1 MIVTCEECQS
11 KFKLDDERVKATGS
25 KVRCSKCEHIF
36 KVFRPSVEPVEP
48 ELIPPVEDQP
58 LPESLTEPE
67 EPQEDVVSEEQES
80 SPDVGGDEEN
90 LDFDF
95 LEDQGTEEEAP
106 SEESLDFD
114 LGDIEL
120 GPGEGEGVAA
130 EETAVSE
137 GEDLSEESLDFD
149 LESLGVG
156 GEEEIPAEEATVS
169 EAIPEEESVDLGVEG
184 LEEEQVSPEEV
195 AVSEGEE
202 MPEESLD
209 LELEDLTVEDGEAT
223 VSEAIPAEEEM
234 EKTEILPEDISPEE
248 PEATEESLNLI
259 SEEEG
264 IEISEEKA
272 EEITV
277 DEAMGLEASD
287 DVVMVTDVEDQELAP
302 DKEDEEISSLVSE
315 EEDFTLEDISDEEIS
330 TDDVESASQ
339 WEEEEIASSEM
350 KEMEEIPFD
359 EESEQPEEEET
370 EFFEEEFTPVVSQKK
385 KRPSLALL
393 ILLIAVS
400 IGGGIYAAITFLGPL
415 KSGFTIPY
423 LNIMIGGEKSAQ
435 EDAGNL
441 KIALLNVKGDFEDSK
456 EAGPLFIIKGHVRN
470 DYSKDRSFIRVKG
483 FLHDKSGKMV
493 KTKSVYCGNILTK
506 TELEDLPVT
515 EINKKLLLQSGMNQ
529 SNVKISPAKMVPFMV
544 VFESLPG
551 ELGEF
556 SVEVEG
562 SAAG

>member
-1 MIVTCEECQS
+1 MIITCENCQS
-11 KFKLDDERVKATGS
+11 KFRLDDDRVKATGS

-36 KVFRPSVEPVEP
+36 KVFPAPVEPVEQDP
-48 ELIPPVEDQP
+48 PLPVEDQLP
-58 LPESLTEPE
+58 PESLAESE
-67 EPQEDVVSEEQES
+67 EPQEDVVAEEQET
-80 SPDVGGDEEN
+80 SPDAGGDEEN

-95 LEDQGTEEEAP
+95 LEEQMTEEKAP

-120 GPGEGEGVAA
+120 ELGEGAGVAA
-130 EETAVSE
+130 EETTVSE
-137 GEDLSEESLDFD
+137 GEELPEESLDFD
-149 LESLGVG
+149 LEGLGVE
-156 GEEEIPAEEATVS
+156 GEEEIPAEEAAVS

-184 LEEEQVSPEEV
+184 LEEEQVPPEEV
-195 AVSEGEE
+195 VVSEGEE
-202 MPEESLD
+202 LPEESLE
-209 LELEDLTVEDGEAT
+209 LELEDLTVEDEDETSSEQAT
-223 VSEAIPAEEEM
+223 VS
-234 EKTEILPEDISPEE
+234 EDISPEE
-248 PEATEESLNLI
+248 PEATDESLSLM

-264 IEISEEKA
+264 AEISEEKA

-277 DEAMGLEASD
+277 DEEIGLELPDDGAMG
-287 DVVMVTDVEDQELAP
+287 TDTEDQELAP

-315 EEDFTLEDISDEEIS
+315 EEDFTLEDISDEEVGR
-330 TDDVESASQ
+330 DDVESASQ
-339 WEEEEIASSEM
+339 WEEEEEIAPSEM

-359 EESEQPEEEET
+359 EGSEQPEEEEA
-370 EFFEEEFTPVVSQKK
+370 EPSEEALAPATFQKK

-400 IGGGIYAAITFLGPL
+400 IAGGIYAAITFLGPL

-423 LNIMIGGEKSAQ
+423 LNIIIGGEKSGQ
-435 EDAGNL
+435 VDAGNL
-441 KIALLNVKGDFEDSK
+441 KIALLNVKGDFEDNK
-456 EAGPLFIIKGHVRN
+456 EAGPIFIIRGHVRN
-470 DYSKDRSFIRVKG
+470 DYSKDRSFVLVKG

-506 TELEDLPVT
+506 TELEDLPVA
-515 EINKKLLLQSGMNQ
+515 EINKKLLLQSGINQ

-544 VFESLPG
+544 VFENLPG
-551 ELGEF
+551 DLGEF

>member
-1 MIVTCEECQS
+1 MIITCENCQS
-11 KFKLDDERVKATGS
+11 KFRLDDDRVKATGS

-36 KVFRPSVEPVEP
+36 KVFPAPVEPVEQDP
-48 ELIPPVEDQP
+48 PLPVEDQLP
-58 LPESLTEPE
+58 PESLAESE
-67 EPQEDVVSEEQES
+67 EPQEDVVAEEQET
-80 SPDVGGDEEN
+80 SPDAGGDEEN

-95 LEDQGTEEEAP
+95 LEEQMTEEKAP

-120 GPGEGEGVAA
+120 ELGEGAGVAA
-130 EETAVSE
+130 EETTVSE
-137 GEDLSEESLDFD
+137 GEELPEESLDFD
-149 LESLGVG
+149 LEGLGVE
-156 GEEEIPAEEATVS
+156 GEEEIPAEEAAVS

-184 LEEEQVSPEEV
+184 LEEEQVPPEEV
-195 AVSEGEE
+195 VVSEGEE
-202 MPEESLD
+202 LPEESLE
-209 LELEDLTVEDGEAT
+209 LELEDLTVEDEDETSSEQAT
-223 VSEAIPAEEEM
+223 VS
-234 EKTEILPEDISPEE
+234 EDISPEE
-248 PEATEESLNLI
+248 PEATDESLSLM

-264 IEISEEKA
+264 AEISEEKA

-277 DEAMGLEASD
+277 DEEIGLELPDDGAMG
-287 DVVMVTDVEDQELAP
+287 TDTEDQELAP

-315 EEDFTLEDISDEEIS
+315 EEDFTLEDISDEEVGR
-330 TDDVESASQ
+330 DDVESASQ
-339 WEEEEIASSEM
+339 WEEEEEIAPSEM

-359 EESEQPEEEET
+359 EGSEQPEEEEA
-370 EFFEEEFTPVVSQKK
+370 EPSEEALAPATFQKK

-400 IGGGIYAAITFLGPL
+400 IAGGIYAAITFLGPL

-423 LNIMIGGEKSAQ
+423 LNIIIGGEKSGQ
-435 EDAGNL
+435 VDAGNL
-441 KIALLNVKGDFEDSK
+441 KIALLNVKGDFEDNK
-456 EAGPLFIIKGHVRN
+456 EAGPIFIIQGHVRN
-470 DYSKDRSFIRVKG
+470 DYSKDRSFVLVKG

-506 TELEDLPVT
+506 TELEDLPVA
-515 EINKKLLLQSGMNQ
+515 EINKKLLLQSGINQ

-544 VFESLPG
+544 VFENLPG
-551 ELGEF
+551 DLGEF